1 MSAHYFIGIKAP
13 AAIRPIAAS
22 FQHQYHL
29 SDTYKVLPH
38 EEDLHMTLLFIG
50 ALSDS
55 HIAPLKEI
63 LSSLTVH
70 HKKFQLEINHL
81 AYFGSP
87 KGPRVV
93 YLGTDDSAPLSSL
106 QQAIYSQCQN
116 ITGRTDANRF
126 TPHITIAKK
135 LKTAAG
141 KPIVREAFTAVP
153 FQVDGFSLFTI
164 HPDQSPKY
172 EEIGYFALTT

>member
-22 FQHQYHL
+22 FQTQL
-29 SDTYKVLPH
+29 DLLDTYKVLPH

-50 ALSDS
+50 ALPNS
-55 HIAPLKEI
+55 HITPLKKI
-63 LSSLTVH
+63 LSSLSVQH
-70 HKKFQLEINHL
+70 EKFQLEINHL

-106 QQAIYSQCQN
+106 QQVIYSQCQN

-135 LKTAAG
+135 IKPAAG
-141 KPIVREAFTAVP
+141 KPIVKEEFTGVP

-164 HPDQSPKY
+164 HPEQSPKY
-172 EEIGYFALTT
+172 EEIGYFELTT

>member
-13 AAIRPIAAS
+13 AAIRPIASS

-50 ALSDS
+50 ALADP
-55 HIAPLKEI
+55 HITPMKEV
-63 LSSLTVH
+63 LSSLSPQ
-70 HKKFQLEINHL
+70 HKKFQLEINHF

-93 YLGTDDSAPLSSL
+93 YLGMDDSAALSSL
-106 QQAIYSQCQN
+106 QQAIYSRCQN

-135 LKTAAG
+135 LKPAAG
-141 KPIVREAFTAVP
+141 KPIVKEEFTGVP

-172 EEIGYFALTT
+172 EEIGYFELTT